1 MKIIIPPREMAN
13 QIVKLLKKQRP
24 DAQYVKKVFQYVRE
38 SLDLKGGT
46 VQTKKLPELMTE
58 DELKRFY
65 EAVWKG
71 FNRSHM
77 VMLKILLLTGIRN
90 DELVNLTLQDV
101 DLDQMR
107 LRINQG
113 KGGKDR
119 YVLFPRNFRGE
130 LAQYISGQQEK
141 GAVYL
146 FETNRLNKYTTRWVR
161 EIAKKY
167 ARKAGINKR
176 IYPHLFRHQF
186 LTYLTSKGIVDA
198 KIQLISGHKS
208 RDSLSRYQDLSL
220 ADVDQEYWDVME
232 DFPIQ

>member
-1 MKIIIPPREMAN
+1 MQSIPPKEMAD
-13 QIVKLLKKQRP
+13 QIVKLLGKQRP

-38 SLDLKGGT
+38 SLGLKGGT
-46 VQTKKLPELMTE
+46 VRTKKLPELMTE

-71 FNRSHM
+71 FDRSHM
-77 VMLKILLLTGIRN
+77 VMLKLMLFTGIRN

-107 LRINQG
+107 IRINQG

-119 YVLFPRNFRGE
+119 YVLFPPYFRGE
-130 LAQYISGQQEK
+130 LVQYVSVQQEK
-141 GAVYL
+141 GSVYL
-146 FETNRLNKYTTRWVR
+146 FESNRLTKYSTRWIR
-161 EIAKKY
+161 EIVKKY

-176 IYPHLFRHQF
+176 IHPHLFRHQI

-208 RDSLSRYQDLSL
+208 RESLSIYQDLSL
-220 ADVDQEYWDVME
+220 ADVDKEYWEVME